1 MYVKLSFLTTLIVML
16 AQMNLAVASN
26 CLEEKERFKE
36 LYIALQQSL
45 NYNGKD
51 AHLENG
57 KLVLKP
63 HNPNAPYEGKVFE
76 EALYKEYQ
84 LALKKVAAVYQAAK
98 FEKFD
103 SSNKALVDFMKAV
116 EGNDS
121 QMADYIK
128 SNKVNVVIDQ
138 LQEASLRKFSDE
150 KNPARLTN
158 NDKYL
163 LKKLLTHAQDRL
175 CSITQFEEREAKT
188 GKQQNS
194 KHFSAD
200 ELNRIRNAPLNRL
213 INSIKNGKIEAQS
226 DLKIEEL
233 KDSEKAINLAIA
245 KNMQALR
252 DWKAK
257 NEKCLKHLAN
267 PSFIQSGIQT
277 CNYSLFVKALDG
289 GNENNIEAILHFINA
304 NEKFLKSPE
313 AIAETALDEL
323 KLEVAI
329 DRTFNDTRSRLENCP
344 AVKQKSSRIFV
355 SNLKFSEKAG
365 FDTSYLKLSCSKSGK
380 SVDSAQCEKSIEF
393 ISDKSGEGVEVKLR
407 QPGMQL
413 KVETNES
420 CQSEPAL
427 VVSRPTIESCKQ
439 DGENQSPKIELTV
452 SSDGESCVPKS
463 TSPSTTA
470 PLLTT
475 LNTVPAVIPP
485 TLNRPGVTNEPA
497 KTDLVTDPKPSQRPS
512 LRPALRPSQ
521 RPVTETPDVPKAE
534 VPEAKKEKTA
544 EECIEQGKSENK
556 ALVIALDKL
565 ACTEEKTE
573 AICEEESKT
582 QNKKLIPNKDKNACV
597 EEKTQAICD
606 EEGKTS
612 NKKLILSSD
621 KLSCEEAKKEKTQA
635 QCDEEG
641 KAKNKTLILSSDKFS
656 CEEKS
661 SETKKEKTQAICDEE
676 GKTKNK
682 NLMLSA
688 DKLSCEEKPVA
699 AKKDDKDLCTE
710 KNDEWLA
717 EQAKEGNPPTSR
729 YKWDTQ
735 KKVCVDKQ
743 AKESEE
749 DEEEDDTP
757 TTRRQAAPG
766 SNPPPARF
774 QPVQIPTR
782 QMYILPG
789 MP

>member
-1 MYVKLSFLTTLIVML
+1 MF

-128 SNKVNVVIDQ
+128 SNKVNIVIDQ
-138 LQEASLRKFSDE
+138 LQEASLRKFNDE

-194 KHFSAD
+194 KHFTAD
-200 ELNRIRNAPLNRL
+200 ELNRVRNAPLNRL
-213 INSIKNGKIEAQS
+213 INSIKNGKIEANS

-323 KLEVAI
+323 KLEAAI

-355 SNLKFSEKAG
+355 SNLKFSEKSG

-380 SVDSAQCEKSIEF
+380 SVDSSQCEKSIEF

-420 CQSEPAL
+420 CQTEPAL

-452 SSDGESCVPKS
+452 SSDGESCVPKA
-463 TSPSTTA
+463 TSPTTTT

-485 TLNRPGVTNEPA
+485 TFNRPGTANEPA
-497 KTDLVTDPKPSQRPS
+497 KSNLDTDQNPSQRPALRPNQRPSQRPS
-512 LRPALRPSQ
+512 DKPSERPA
-521 RPVTETPDVPKAE
+521 ETPNVPKADAPE
-534 VPEAKKEKTA
+534 VKKEKTA
-544 EECIEQGKSENK
+544 EECTEQGKSENK
-556 ALVIALDKL
+556 TLVLSLDKL
-565 ACTEEKTE
+565 TCTDEKTD
-573 AICEEESKT
+573 AICEEEEGKT
-582 QNKKLIPNKDKNACV
+582 QNKKLIPNKEKNACV
-597 EEKTQAICD
+597 EEKTQAMCD
-606 EEGKTS
+606 EEGKTN
-612 NKKLILSSD
+612 NKTLILSSD
-621 KLSCEEAKKEKTQA
+621 KLSCEEKNTDTKKEKTQA
-635 QCDEEG
+635 MCDEEG
-641 KAKNKTLILSSDKFS
+641 KTKKKTLTLSSDKMS

-661 SETKKEKTQAICDEE
+661 ADAKKEKTQAICDEE
-676 GKTKNK
+676 GKTKDK
-682 NLMLSA
+682 KLTLSA

-717 EQAKEGNPPTSR
+717 EQSKEGNPPTSR
-729 YKWDTQ
+729 YKWDAS

-743 AKESEE
+743 APESEE
-749 DEEEDDTP
+749 DEEEDNTP
-757 TTRRQAAPG
+757 QARRQAAPG